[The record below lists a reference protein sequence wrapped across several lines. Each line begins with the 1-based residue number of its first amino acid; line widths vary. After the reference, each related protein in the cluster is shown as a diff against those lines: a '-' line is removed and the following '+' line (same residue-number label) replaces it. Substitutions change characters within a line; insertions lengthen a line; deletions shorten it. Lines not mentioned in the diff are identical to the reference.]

1 MRMNNSIKIETGI
14 QGGAS
19 LPIFSVYPCGCKNRA
34 GEDVMAK
41 SPCGTMNLTQVYE
54 FIKGREAAFA
64 TQEVRRIKDHQEAQ
78 LFKLRNF
85 RIATFGGVFSKRNA
99 SALATAS
106 GYMVIDIDHLKTK
119 AQVDDV
125 RYICITDKR
134 IRPMMVFTSPSG
146 YGVKAVIEIDTTRNL
161 PFKDYFRWVAMYMQF
176 EYGIEIDRSGS
187 DICRACYLPHDPDC
201 WIKDPLNPPA

>member
-1 MRMNNSIKIETGI
+1 
-14 QGGAS
+14 
-19 LPIFSVYPCGCKNRA
+19 
-34 GEDVMAK
+34 
-41 SPCGTMNLTQVYE
+41 MNLTQVYE

-85 RIATFGGVFSKRNA
+85 RIATFGGVFSKRSANA
-99 SALATAS
+99 LVTPS
-106 GYMVIDIDHLKTK
+106 GYMVIDIDGLKTK

-146 YGVKAVIEIDTTRNL
+146 YGVKAVIDIDTTRNL
-161 PFKDYFRWVAMYMQF
+161 SFKEYFRWVAMYMQF
-176 EYGIEIDRSGS
+176 EYGIDVDRSGS
-187 DICRACYLPHDPDC
+187 DICRACYLPHDPEC
-201 WIKDPLNPPA
+201 WMKTL

>member
-1 MRMNNSIKIETGI
+1 MNNSIKNETGTR
-14 QGGAS
+14 GGAS
-19 LPIFSVYPCGCKNRA
+19 LPTFSVFPCRCKNRA

-54 FIKGREAAFA
+54 YIKGREAAFA
-64 TQEVRRIKDHQEAQ
+64 TQEVRRIKEHQEAQ

-85 RIATFGGVFSKRNA
+85 RIVTFAGLFNKRNA
-99 SALATAS
+99 NALATSS
-106 GYMVIDIDHLKTK
+106 GYMVIDIDGLKTK
-119 AQVDDV
+119 AQVEDV
-125 RYICITDKR
+125 RFICITDKR
-134 IRPMMVFTSPSG
+134 INPLLVFTSPSG

-161 PFKDYFRWVAMYMQF
+161 PLKDYFRWVAMYMQF

-201 WIKDPLNPPA
+201 WINGKLI